1 MSLVVGL
8 TGGIGSG
15 KSAAADCFARHG
27 AAIVDTDAIAHQLT
41 SVGGS
46 AIEPIRATFGPAV
59 LTPEGALD
67 RAEMRRR
74 VFADPA
80 ERARLEALLHPLIR
94 AASENQLCR
103 AASADFSYA
112 VLVVPLL
119 IETGGYRERVDRV
132 CVVDCPDEI
141 RIARVMERSGL
152 TREDVQAIM
161 AVQASRADRLAAADD
176 VIDNAESRAE
186 LARQVEVLH
195 ALYLKKAAIKSA
207 AEQKMRFNS
216 ELGAIQG

>member
-1 MSLVVGL
+1 LAIGL

-15 KSAAADCFARHG
+15 KSTVAGMLVACG
-27 AAIVDTDAIAHQLT
+27 AVLVDTDAIAHQLT
-41 SVGGS
+41 SAGGT
-46 AIEPIRATFGPAV
+46 AIESIRAAFGPAV

-80 ERARLEALLHPLIR
+80 ERSRLEALLHPLIR
-94 AASENQLCR
+94 AESDNQLCR
-103 AASADFSYA
+103 LASPDFPYA

-119 IETGGYRERVDRV
+119 IESGGYRERVDRV

-141 RIARVMERSGL
+141 RITRVIERSGL
-152 TREDVQAIM
+152 TREDVLSIM
-161 AVQASRADRLAAADD
+161 AAQAGRATRLSAADD
-176 VIDNAESRAE
+176 VIDNAGNLTE
-186 LARQVEVLH
+186 LAAQVAGLH
-195 ALYLKKAAIKSA
+195 VLYLKKAALKSA

-216 ELGAIQG
+216 ELGVIQG

>member
-1 MSLVVGL
+1 MGLVVGL

-15 KSAAADCFARHG
+15 KSATADCFAALG
-27 AAIVDTDAIAHQLT
+27 AAIVDTDAVAHKLT
-41 SVGGS
+41 AAGGS
-46 AIEPIRATFGPAV
+46 AIGPIRAAFGPAL

-67 RAEMRRR
+67 RVEMRRR

-80 ERARLEALLHPLIR
+80 ERTRLEALLHPLIR
-94 AASENQLCR
+94 TESVRLLR
-103 AASADFSYA
+103 RLASADFPYA
-112 VLVVPLL
+112 MLVVPLL
-119 IETGGYRERVDRV
+119 VETDGYRERVDRV

-141 RIARVMERSGL
+141 RIARVMERSAL
-152 TREDVQAIM
+152 AREDVLAIM

-176 VIDNAESRAE
+176 VIDNAGNRAE
-186 LARQVEVLH
+186 LTAQVAVLH

-216 ELGAIQG
+216 ELGAV